1 MKLPSRLKKLGYSF
15 IANTQISSLTI
26 PAGLTTCTTGG
37 SSTYESQYGPLGG
50 ANTLKELILEPGM
63 EYIPDNLARVE
74 STSGTHLTSIS
85 IPDSVTTIGQYA
97 FKNNAKLTNISFPDS
112 VTVISDNAFS
122 GCKKLISIRWSEN
135 LEQINYEAFQ
145 NCISLEEI
153 TFQKTVNTI

>member
-1 MKLPSRLKKLGYSF
+1 MASPSAAGGVPILSLIHISSKLKKLGYSF
-15 IANTQISSLTI
+15 IANTQITSLTI

-85 IPDSVTTIGQYA
+85 IPDSVTTCLLYTSTAIIQY
-97 FKNNAKLTNISFPDS
+97 ND
-112 VTVISDNAFS
+112 
-122 GCKKLISIRWSEN
+122 LICIEN
-135 LEQINYEAFQ
+135 GTDTLCNDDLC
-145 NCISLEEI
+145 CIFCMLLQCF
-153 TFQKTVNTI
+153 T